1 MPTINHYQPL
11 STTINHYIP
20 GSPFPI
26 IFPSFYHRPHEDQP
40 LSWKYIQYQI
50 AVIHFPLV
58 MTNSLLL
65 KMAIEI
71 VPVKKCD
78 FPWLFVCLPDG
89 TSQPH
94 LIKSY

>member
-1 MPTINHYQPL
+1 M
-11 STTINHYIP
+11 
-20 GSPFPI
+20 

-40 LSWKYIQYQI
+40 LSWKYIQYF

-65 KMAIEI
+65 NMAIEI
-71 VPVKKCD
+71 VDLPIKNGD
-78 FPWLFVCLPDG
+78 FPWFFVCLPDG